1 MVSKIEINIFFC
13 HIFEFLNFRRFI
25 FNNPCPIL
33 GNQEEAEETEED
45 EDTETEDQGEET
57 PDEKEEEV
65 KVNKKLEVEKP
76 KACCF
81 LFALCVVYFC
91 AE

>member
-1 MVSKIEINIFFC
+1 MNKMSIS
-13 HIFEFLNFRRFI
+13 
-25 FNNPCPIL
+25 

-65 KVNKKLEVEKP
+65 KVNKKLEVAYHAVEFKVSVFT
-76 KACCF
+76 C
-81 LFALCVVYFC
+81 C
-91 AE
+91 AELSILRSV